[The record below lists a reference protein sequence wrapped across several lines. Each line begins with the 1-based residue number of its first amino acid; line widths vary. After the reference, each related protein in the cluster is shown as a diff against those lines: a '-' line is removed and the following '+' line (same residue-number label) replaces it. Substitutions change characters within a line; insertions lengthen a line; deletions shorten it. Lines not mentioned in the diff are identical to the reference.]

1 VKEAPDQVGA
11 LEGDV
16 VNLATDEPVPRAR
29 LTFFGPEGIEEVS
42 ADEDGHFGFHPGQE
56 GSYELAAV
64 AAEGFLPFAPELGH
78 SPIVLYARKG
88 RGVRGVR
95 VQLTPRVDY
104 VGLVLTPEG
113 EPAVGA
119 TVRELEQDR
128 EGLSLVDSP
137 DDYRTDADGQFHFHA
152 LDGAVL
158 EASHPD
164 YDRGRAKLDFSAQ
177 VSHRL
182 TIRLGPPGSA
192 PAQCAIRGTVRGA
205 DGEPIEDARVSARS
219 ERSGARSDRSIP
231 HPGAHT
237 LSDDGGSF
245 LLEGLD
251 VDSFTVVAQGHP
263 LAPRTV
269 RGVQCPTDGLDLTL
283 EDGLSVWGT
292 VRDAASSEAIPSFA
306 VVVTEPSGPLT
317 HDVVWVES
325 TFDAEGRYE
334 IAALSPGKYRITVL
348 AHGFASAPERDI
360 ALESAPVRADF
371 SLSRGSR
378 LWGTVVSRKSGG
390 GIEGAKVSLE
400 GQLGRGPRG
409 LPLTTSAR
417 SDAEGRFEL
426 LGVPTGEQTLMV
438 AAAEHHGRIVS
449 GLMVQGAELGPIQ
462 VELTKTKEDE
472 SPRIELAGIGAVLS
486 AEGDALIIGGLL
498 EGGGADEAGLVQGDG
513 ILGVDGTPVAELGF
527 KGSID
532 RIRGPEGTRVTLTVR
547 RKASGETDE
556 LEVER
561 RIVRG

>member
-1 VKEAPDQVGA
+1 VSI
-11 LEGDV
+11 
-16 VNLATDEPVPRAR
+16 ATDLPAPRAL
-29 LTFFGPEGIEEVS
+29 LTFSGPEQLEDVI
-42 ADEDGHFGFHPGQE
+42 ADEDGHFVFHPDHE
-56 GSYELAAV
+56 GSYKLAAV
-64 AAEGFLPFAPELGH
+64 AADGFLPFAPELGH

-95 VQLTPRVDY
+95 VRLTPKVDY

-113 EPAVGA
+113 EPVAGA

-128 EGLSLVDSP
+128 EGLSLVEAP
-137 DDYRTDADGQFHFHA
+137 DDYRTDERGQFQFHA

-182 TIRLGPPGSA
+182 TIRLRPPGSA
-192 PAQCAIRGTVRGA
+192 PARCAIRGTIRDA
-205 DGEPIEDARVSARS
+205 EGEPIEDARVSARS
-219 ERSGARSDRSIP
+219 ERSGARSDLTVP

-237 LSDDGGSF
+237 LSDESGAFS
-245 LLEGLD
+245 LEDLD
-251 VDSFTVVAQGHP
+251 ADTFAVVAQSHP
-263 LAPRTV
+263 LAPFTA
-269 RGVQCPTDGLDLTL
+269 RGVRCPTDDLEL
-283 EDGLSVWGT
+283 SLHDGLSLSGT
-292 VRDAASSEAIPSFA
+292 VRDAATEKPVPSFA

-334 IAALSPGKYRITVL
+334 IAALSPGEYRITVL
-348 AHGFASAPERDI
+348 AHGFASAPERDVL
-360 ALESAPVRADF
+360 LESQPVRADF

-378 LWGTVVSRKSGG
+378 LWGTVVDRESSE
-390 GIEGAKVSLE
+390 GIEGATVSLE
-400 GQLGRGPRG
+400 AQLGRGPRG
-409 LPLTTSAR
+409 LPLVSGAR
-417 SDAEGRFEL
+417 SGPDGRFDL

-438 AAAEHHGRIVS
+438 AASQHHGRIVS
-449 GLMVQGAELGPIQ
+449 GLMVQGAELGPVQ
-462 VELTKTKEDE
+462 VELSRTKDDE

-486 AEGDALIIGGLL
+486 AEGDALVIGGLL
-498 EGGGADEAGLVQGDG
+498 EGGGADEAGLVKGDG
-513 ILGVDGTPVAELGF
+513 ILAVDGTPVAELGF
-527 KGSID
+527 KGSVD

-547 RKASGETDE
+547 RAASGETDE